1 LKRRQFLTLGSGLL
15 VAASPV
21 YFVLANGQHNQLR
34 TGFVFDQIYLEHWLE
49 PGHPES
55 PQRLKRIMALM
66 EKTGLL
72 NKVVKLSPLSD
83 VLPYVYQIH
92 TQDHVRN
99 MQSQYGHSHDVAI
112 AAVGGTL
119 AAVQAVCQGRIRN
132 AFCAIRPPG
141 HHARNS
147 GREEGFCFYN
157 NVAVAAR
164 YAQQVFHLEKIL
176 IIDWDYHHGN
186 GTEALFYTDPSVL
199 YFSTHDFYAYP
210 GTGDPARTGE
220 GPGNGYNI
228 NVHLDCGAT
237 DEDIINAYK
246 EKLLPAAHQFKPD
259 MILISAGFDSRKDD
273 ILGCFRITDEGFI
286 ALTKIIMMLAD
297 EYCNGSIVSVLE
309 GGYNL
314 DGLAS
319 AVIAHVRTLLAA

>member
-1 LKRRQFLTLGSGLL
+1 MKRRQFLSLGSGLL

-21 YFVLANGQHNQLR
+21 YFVLADGEYNQFR
-34 TGFVFDQIYLEHWLE
+34 TGFVFDRIYLEHWLE

-55 PQRLKRIMALM
+55 PQRLESIMALM

-72 NKVVKLSPLSD
+72 NKVVRLNPLSD
-83 VLPYVYQIH
+83 VLPYIYQIH

-99 MQSQYGHSHDVAI
+99 IQSRYGHSHKVAI
-112 AAVGGTL
+112 AAVGGAL

-141 HHARNS
+141 HHASNT

-157 NVAVAAR
+157 NVTVAAR

-210 GTGDPARTGE
+210 GTGDPERIGE
-220 GPGNGYNI
+220 GAGKGYNI

-237 DEDIINAYK
+237 DEDIINVYK

-273 ILGCFRITDEGFI
+273 LLGCFRITDEGFI
-286 ALTKIIMMLAD
+286 TLTKIIMMLAD
-297 EYCNGSIVSVLE
+297 EYCNGSVVSVLE

-319 AVIAHVRTLLAA
+319 AVVAHVKTLLAV